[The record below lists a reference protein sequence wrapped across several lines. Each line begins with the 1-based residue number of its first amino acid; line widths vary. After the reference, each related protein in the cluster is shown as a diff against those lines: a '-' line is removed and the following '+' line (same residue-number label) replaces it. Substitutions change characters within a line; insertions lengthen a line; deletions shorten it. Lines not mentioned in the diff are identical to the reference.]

1 MGFFTRLQFHE
12 PTCISS
18 LTVHCL
24 KPLTGA
30 EEIDILFSECEHGHW
45 KVMHYTNTK
54 EKFLLKT
61 EVVARQLSIS
71 SPIVLSIIDCTV
83 MLVARHVCTQD
94 ATANNL
100 PLFMSESL
108 RGPGGN
114 DLSNIYCRTFIETN
128 RLRTKDSTDVVIPVN
143 RTVTIR
149 PGVVLRFADGAGFT
163 VYATTPSMF
172 KFANITGSLL
182 GISVRSGIPPSVDN
196 VISSSNDYG
205 FDFQTPVSV
214 RIVNSSAL
222 NNEKTGFRI
231 SSKVFARSDRP

>member
-1 MGFFTRLQFHE
+1 DACRPSRVHPRRHGKQPAPLHVREPERTRRKRSIQY
-12 PTCISS
+12 
-18 LTVHCL
+18 
-24 KPLTGA
+24 
-30 EEIDILFSECEHGHW
+30 ILPDVYRNE
-45 KVMHYTNTK
+45 
-54 EKFLLKT
+54 
-61 EVVARQLSIS
+61 S
-71 SPIVLSIIDCTV
+71 SPYEI
-83 MLVARHVCTQD
+83 
-94 ATANNL
+94 
-100 PLFMSESL
+100 PL
-108 RGPGGN
+108 
-114 DLSNIYCRTFIETN
+114 
-128 RLRTKDSTDVVIPVN
+128 DVVIPVN

-163 VYATTPSMF
+163 VYGALIVNGTKSGPVTFEPQAGRWKGIEIVNATTPSMF